1 MRYSVVIPVYRV
13 EDYLPA
19 CLDSVLAQETESAYE
34 ILLIDDGSPDR
45 CGEIC
50 DQYAAKDPRIRV
62 LHIENQGV
70 SHARNLG
77 IQTAQ
82 GDYVLFLDADDL
94 WEPGLLQTLDRLT
107 ETAPDMTS
115 LGCAR
120 FYEDGRKEPYAL
132 PLTPEG
138 ESGADFLQRLF
149 MDLKTPW
156 YFTWSYGYR
165 REFLLSEGLYFP
177 EDMKVSE
184 DFVQIMNAI
193 PKAKSIIG
201 CDLPIYLYR
210 MREGSVTSSVTPQKL
225 LDNLTSKAAF
235 FHKYPTAAMANLY
248 ANNALLITRLCKS
261 DRRSVMPVLKK
272 NRVIWKSVSEKPLK
286 LARLL
291 TACFG
296 DYGGVV
302 LFDWIRTIVRF
313 LQGRS
318 RDER

>member
-13 EDYLPA
+13 EEYLPA
-19 CLDSVLAQETESAYE
+19 CIDSVLAQETESAYE

-45 CGEIC
+45 CGKIC
-50 DQYAAKDPRIRV
+50 DEYATKDSRIRV

-77 IQTAQ
+77 IQNAK

-94 WEPGLLQTLDRLT
+94 WEPDLLQALDRLT
-107 ETAPDMTS
+107 ETYPDMTS

-120 FYEDGRKEPYAL
+120 LYENGQKLPFPL
-132 PLTPEG
+132 PLIPTG
-138 ESGADFLQRLF
+138 ESGAEFLERLF
-149 MDLKTPW
+149 ACEKTPW
-156 YFTWSYGYR
+156 FYTWSYGYR
-165 REFLLSEGLYFP
+165 RVFLQSHQLYFP

-184 DFVQIMNAI
+184 DFVQIMRAI
-193 PKAKSIIG
+193 PEAKSIVG
-201 CDLPIYLYR
+201 QDCPLYLYR
-210 MREGSVTSSVTPQKL
+210 MREGSVTTSVTAKKL

-248 ANNALLITRLCKS
+248 ANNALLITRLCKA
-261 DRRSVMPVLKK
+261 DRKTVMPELKR
-272 NRVIWKSVSEKPLK
+272 NRVIWKLVSEKPLK
-286 LARLL
+286 LAKFL

-296 DYGGVV
+296 NYGGIVI
-302 LFDWIRTIVRF
+302 FNQIRVIIRR

-318 RDER
+318 